1 MELLGLAGL
10 AFVAALVQAAYLP
23 AEAKE
28 PFWLQSLLPAVLTAF
43 FGCLLGSS
51 EIISRYRDEPTKAVF
66 NVYGA
71 TYLVTNGS
79 ISLCAFMLLARYHDK
94 LLPPAVR
101 YDDGILM
108 SILAGFGAMVIL
120 RSKLFLY
127 HTNDGKEIPIGPDL
141 VADRLLKVIDRKID
155 RQRAAA
161 REQLVFELMRK
172 YAKFGVTSEFFRISL
187 GSFQNLSEEEKL
199 DYKQKAEQLE
209 QLPLSEA
216 LKIMALGFLF
226 LDLSGEA
233 NLRDVC
239 AILDQR
245 MADLEPPA
253 TPPA

>member
-1 MELLGLAGL
+1 M
-10 AFVAALVQAAYLP
+10 
-23 AEAKE
+23 
-28 PFWLQSLLPAVLTAF
+28 
-43 FGCLLGSS
+43 
-51 EIISRYRDEPTKAVF
+51 KAVF

-79 ISLCAFMLLARYHDK
+79 ISLAAFMLLARYHDK
-94 LLPPAVR
+94 LLPASIR
-101 YDDGILM
+101 GDDGILM
-108 SILAGFGAMVIL
+108 SIFAGFGAMVIL

-127 HTNDGKEIPIGPDL
+127 HTIDGKEIPIGPDL

-161 REQLVFELMRK
+161 RELLVFDLMHK
-172 YAKFGVTSEFFRISL
+172 YSRFGVTSEFFQISL
-187 GSFQNLSEEEKL
+187 GSFQNLSDEEKL
-199 DYKQKAEQLE
+199 EYKEKAEKLAQL
-209 QLPLSEA
+209 QLSEP

-245 MADLEPPA
+245 LANDPPA
-253 TPPA
+253 PPTP